1 MLLLSHIYKN
11 ICLSD
16 ACMMTDAGP
25 AAGHTDSGVHHSNI
39 RAAAEPVLCASDI
52 WPVAGIWNDVSDLVS
67 TSHIAREASTAHRST
82 PYTLQSL
89 GLTCEEI
96 AL

>member
-52 WPVAGIWNDVSDLVS
+52 
-67 TSHIAREASTAHRST
+67 
-82 PYTLQSL
+82 
-89 GLTCEEI
+89 
-96 AL
+96 